1 MGFQTQCKKCQRR
14 ALTLLEVV
22 LVVAILAILAAIG
35 IPRMGA
41 GTRRAEESAL
51 RKDLDHL
58 HNAMEFYAVEHGG
71 DYPTNVN
78 QLLQYSD
85 QMGNTRA
92 AADNTHIYGPYLQE
106 IPPLPVGAKKG
117 LTGIDT
123 ADGNDVG
130 WIVNWSQGKV
140 KANTR
145 DSEVDSQG
153 VPYNTYQ

>member
-1 MGFQTQCKKCQRR
+1 MGRKIGYRKTRQC

-22 LVVAILAILAAIG
+22 LVVAIMSIIAAIA

-71 DYPTNVN
+71 DYPSQED
-78 QLLQYSD
+78 QLLLYSD
-85 QMGNTRA
+85 QMGSIRA
-92 AADNTHIYGPYLQE
+92 AADHTHIYGPYLQN

-117 LTGIDT
+117 RTGIDT

-130 WIVNWSQGKV
+130 WIVDWTQGNFR
-140 KANTR
+140 ANTR
-145 DSEVDSQG
+145 DSELDSQG
-153 VPYNTYQ
+153 IAYNDY

>member
-1 MGFQTQCKKCQRR
+1 MGCETGYKKTRQC

-22 LVVAILAILAAIG
+22 LVIAIMAIMAAIA

-71 DYPTNVN
+71 DYPSQVD
-78 QLLQYSD
+78 QLLLYSD
-85 QMGNTRA
+85 QMGDTRG
-92 AADNTHIYGPYLQE
+92 AADNTHIYGPYLQN
-106 IPPLPVGAKKG
+106 IPSLPVGANKG
-117 LTGIDT
+117 RTGIDT

-130 WIVNWSQGKV
+130 WIVDWAQGKFR
-140 KANTR
+140 ANTR
-145 DSEVDSQG
+145 DSELDSQG
-153 VPYNTYQ
+153 TPYNAY

>member
-1 MGFQTQCKKCQRR
+1 MRWQKGNKKTRQR

-22 LVVAILAILAAIG
+22 LVVAIMSIMAAIA

-71 DYPTNVN
+71 DYPTQVN

-85 QMGNTRA
+85 PMGNVRA
-92 AADNTHIYGPYLQE
+92 AADNTHIYGPYLQN

-117 LTGIDT
+117 RTGIDT

-130 WIVNWSQGKV
+130 WIVNWAQGKFS
-140 KANTR
+140 ANTT
-145 DSEVDSQG
+145 DTELDSQG
-153 VPYNTYQ
+153 IAYNTY